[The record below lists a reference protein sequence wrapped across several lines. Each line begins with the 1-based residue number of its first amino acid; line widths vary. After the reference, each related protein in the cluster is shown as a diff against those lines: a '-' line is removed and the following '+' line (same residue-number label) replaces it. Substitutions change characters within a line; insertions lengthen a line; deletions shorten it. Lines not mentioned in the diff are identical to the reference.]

1 MDDKDQYYV
10 DRPEHEKNLTE
21 LDLYAKAAIQDY
33 KIGSS
38 DPSLDRE
45 RVIRDRQE
53 IKRLLRYMKLKRLR
67 D

>member
-1 MDDKDQYYV
+1 V
-10 DRPEHEKNLTE
+10 DRPDQEKNLSE
-21 LDLYAKAAIQDY
+21 LDQYAKNAIKEY
-33 KIGSS
+33 KFGSF

-53 IKRLLRYMKLKRLR
+53 IKRLLHYMKLKRLR